1 MLTPVQYLQNMLEK
15 AAIHQKKE
23 KFSDRLLKHSAFNVQ
38 ENKQPLVSSQ
48 QQLGEMN
55 PVQGKPLTSAPITEP
70 KPLTQTLSNN
80 PIESTGTNQV
90 HDASANPVRSST
102 PPKPPTPATTT
113 KIPNVLKVARDT
125 GLADVDGKAYINT
138 EDVALLGKLGFEIG
152 VREYSE
158 LEKSGEVLDLY
169 SYLEKYAEVPKSVSS
184 AVDKGEAFSGSFL
197 EDMGYSVP
205 KGYEIKGDL
214 CCPVEKTAL
223 LEKESAEKTAKAD
236 PNQTI
241 LLTGHSGSGKT
252 TLSKLLSEKLN
263 LPLHRVDAQTSWDDL
278 RAHFEKN
285 PELER
290 KALTP
295 GSAENKQ
302 YIRDVRKIVH
312 KSLGEINGPAVLEG
326 TQLTTLP
333 ANQLKKYKANILV
346 GGNVEQSIAQRLQR
360 TADKA
365 AKKGSPF
372 TPEQLDKKREESRLV
387 ADSWHPGMEKF
398 KKIPSVIN
406 YNHTEHK
413 IEPLL
418 EQLRTMMNKQAVAA
432 KIPSNQPLLPGMDQ
446 WVKKQPFNHAEH
458 LYSKGA
464 IPKGHRD
471 RWVSGALADDLRPKF
486 DKVMETI
493 RNTPSAM

>member
-38 ENKQPLVSSQ
+38 VSNKPVVSTQ
-48 QQLGEMN
+48 QQLGSMEA
-55 PVQGKPLTSAPITEP
+55 GASGPLTNGPITQS
-70 KPLTQTLSNN
+70 KPLTQTLTQK
-80 PIESTGTNQV
+80 PLESTGTNQV
-90 HDASANPVRSST
+90 HDASSNPVRSST

-125 GLADVDGKAYINT
+125 GLADVDGKPYINT
-138 EDVALLGKLGFEIG
+138 EDVALLGKLGFEIDTA
-152 VREYSE
+152 EYSG

-197 EDMGYSVP
+197 KDMGYSVP

-223 LEKESAEKTAKAD
+223 LEKESAEKTAVAAW
-236 PNQTI
+236 QR
-241 LLTGHSGSGKT
+241 
-252 TLSKLLSEKLN
+252 SEG
-263 LPLHRVDAQTSWDDL
+263 
-278 RAHFEKN
+278 KN
-285 PELER
+285 PEGGLNAKGRASYKRETGGTL
-290 KALTP
+290 KAPVGESTP
-295 GSAENKQ
+295 KGDRAKRQHSFCSRMCGMKSKNTGSKGQSDPDSRIN
-302 YIRDVRKIVH
+302 
-312 KSLGEINGPAVLEG
+312 KSLRKWNCKCGEDHDSLFEKVACLVKESKGRCWEG
-326 TQLTTLP
+326 YKP
-333 ANQLKKYKANILV
+333 VPGKEPYSNDSCEPVGAKKKKKSEL
-346 GGNVEQSIAQRLQR
+346 
-360 TADKA
+360 DKEA
-365 AKKGSPF
+365 AK
-372 TPEQLDKKREESRLV
+372 
-387 ADSWHPGMEKF
+387 
-398 KKIPSVIN
+398 
-406 YNHTEHK
+406 
-413 IEPLL
+413 
-418 EQLRTMMNKQAVAA
+418 

-458 LYSKGA
+458 LYSKGV

-486 DKVMETI
+486 DKVLETI